1 MSASDGQRADL
12 VFEGGGV
19 KGIGLAGAWCHLAG
33 KGYVADRVAGTSAGA
48 ITAAMVA
55 AGTPA
60 DDLRRLV
67 LEEIEFAKFE
77 DGGGLPW
84 SEPLE
89 LLRRKGLH
97 PGSYFEGWMR
107 EQLSARGISTFGDL
121 RLPDAGEGDAVAHRL
136 QVIASDVS
144 CRRLLVLPRDA
155 RHLGTD
161 PDDLE
166 VATAVRMSMSIPVF
180 FDPVVA
186 KGPGRAEHVVVDGG
200 LLSNF
205 PVWLFDA
212 PPGQEPRWPTF
223 GFLLVAPG
231 QRNPLGGPPAD
242 ADGPGDLS
250 LPEYAMAIVH
260 TVLEAHDRLYLE
272 QADFART
279 ITIDTLGVET
289 TQFSIDHDG
298 PLKQKLFAS
307 GEAAA
312 ATFLAA
318 WDFEGYKRAFRA
330 PAAAP
335 ASRRD
340 RVASVM
346 AAAR

>member
-1 MSASDGQRADL
+1 MAATENGPKADL

-33 KGYVADRVAGTSAGA
+33 KGYVAERVAGTSAGA

-55 AGTPA
+55 AGLPA

-67 LEEIEFAKFE
+67 LEEIAFARFE

-97 PGSYFEGWMR
+97 PGRYFEGWMR
-107 EQLSARGISTFGDL
+107 EQLSARGISRFGDL
-121 RLPDAGEGDAVAHRL
+121 RLPDAGADENGVAHRL
-136 QVIASDVS
+136 QVVASDVS
-144 CRRLLVLPRDA
+144 CHRMLVLPRDA
-155 RHLGTD
+155 RHLGVE

-166 VATAVRMSMSIPVF
+166 VARAVRMSMSIPVF

-186 KGPGRAEHVVVDGG
+186 EGPGKAEHVVVDGG

-212 PPGQEPRWPTF
+212 PPGQAPRWPTF

-242 ADGPGDLS
+242 QPGEMS
-250 LPEYAMAIVH
+250 LPDYAMAIVH

-279 ITIDTLGVET
+279 ITIDTLGVQT

-312 ATFLAA
+312 AAFLQS
-318 WDFEGYKRAFRA
+318 WDFEGYKRAFRV

-335 ASRRD
+335 PSRRE
-340 RVASVM
+340 RVAQVM